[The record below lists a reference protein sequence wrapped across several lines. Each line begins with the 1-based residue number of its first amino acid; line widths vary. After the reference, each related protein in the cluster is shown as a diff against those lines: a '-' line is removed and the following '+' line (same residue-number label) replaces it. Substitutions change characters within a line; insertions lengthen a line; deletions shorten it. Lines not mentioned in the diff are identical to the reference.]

1 MEKEKY
7 MAIEAFML
15 NQAKDSAHDKHHIYR
30 VLNAAVDIAKYEN
43 SVDMDILIT
52 ACLLHDIGRSAQAE
66 NPKLC
71 HAKVGAEMAYAFLLE
86 QGWQQEKA
94 LHVRDCVSS
103 HRYRG
108 DNLPASIEAK
118 ILFDADK
125 LDVSGA
131 VGIARTLIYAGQVCC
146 PLYITGEDGNIV
158 VDRGDSFFREYN
170 YKLKNIYDSFYTA
183 RAKEIASTRKK
194 VVEDF
199 YNGLL
204 AEVTENYKNGFK
216 TR

>member
-1 MEKEKY
+1 MDKQKY
-7 MAIEAFML
+7 KTIESFML
-15 NQAKDSAHDKHHIYR
+15 NQMKDSAHDKHHIYR

-43 SVDMDILIT
+43 SVSMDILIT

-66 NPKLC
+66 NPELC
-71 HAKVGAEMAYAFLLE
+71 HAQVGAEMAYAFLLE
-86 QGWQQEKA
+86 QEWPQEKA
-94 LHVRDCVSS
+94 WHVRDCISS

-131 VGIARTLIYAGQVCC
+131 IGIARTLIYAGQVCC
-146 PLYITGEDGNIV
+146 PLYTTDENGNIII
-158 VDRGDSFFREYN
+158 DGGDSFVSEYN
-170 YKLKNIYDSFYTA
+170 YKLKNIYNSFYTT
-183 RAKEIASTRKK
+183 RAKEIALKREK
-194 VVEDF
+194 VVENF

-204 AEVTENYKNGFK
+204 AEVTENYENGLK
-216 TR
+216 IR